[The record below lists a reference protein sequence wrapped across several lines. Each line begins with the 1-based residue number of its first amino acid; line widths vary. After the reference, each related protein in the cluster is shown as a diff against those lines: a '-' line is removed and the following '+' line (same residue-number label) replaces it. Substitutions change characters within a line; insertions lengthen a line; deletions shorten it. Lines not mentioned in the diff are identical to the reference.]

1 MMSDS
6 LALNKM
12 MASIL
17 VGGIVFL
24 VSGFIADG
32 LVHPQH
38 LAKTAIKIDVPITA
52 PVASAA
58 AAAPLPPIAP
68 LLASADVSKGSDY
81 ANKVCAVCHSLGK
94 GQPAKIGPNLY
105 GIVGDPHAHMAG
117 FDYSDGLKA
126 IKGPWTYAE
135 LNQWLDNPR
144 SVVPG
149 TRMSFAGID
158 SNQTR
163 ADVIDYLHTLSDN
176 PEPLPAVTDGA
187 KK

>member
-52 PVASAA
+52 PVATAA
-58 AAAPLPPIAP
+58 AADST
-68 LLASADVSKGSDY
+68 SAG
-81 ANKVCAVCHSLGK
+81 LGRCE
-94 GQPAKIGPNLY
+94 Q
-105 GIVGDPHAHMAG
+105 
-117 FDYSDGLKA
+117 GL
-126 IKGPWTYAE
+126 G
-135 LNQWLDNPR
+135 LCQ
-144 SVVPG
+144 
-149 TRMSFAGID
+149 
-158 SNQTR
+158 
-163 ADVIDYLHTLSDN
+163 
-176 PEPLPAVTDGA
+176 
-187 KK
+187 